1 MRERTSYL
9 STQNEQRDEEYRE
22 GHGAHGLQVFPN
34 AWSIENTNQQADGQM
49 DRHITTAHDMHTR
62 LRIPVVTNFRIPR
75 AFADFIPA
83 KYAFQIYHKPQF
95 A

>member
-22 GHGAHGLQVFPN
+22 GHRAHGLQVFPN
-34 AWSIENTNQQADGQM
+34 AWSIENRNQQAYRQM
-49 DRHITTAHDMHTR
+49 DKHTTTAHNMHIR
-62 LRIPVVTNFRIPR
+62 LRIPVVTNVQIPT
-75 AFADFIPA
+75 AFPDFIPA
-83 KYAFQIYHKPQF
+83 KYTFQIHPKPQF